1 MTSWLRHHG
10 GFPSWY
16 SSTNPDCRVIIYAAN
31 YEIKEHVAGINPW
44 APVWAKY
51 VYLTPGKND

>member
-31 YEIKEHVAGINPW
+31 YEIKEHVAGIKP
-44 APVWAKY
+44 
-51 VYLTPGKND
+51 